1 MVIIHSLPQRIQ
13 VTESLSRF
21 PKLTDAWSSD
31 SHPGSLAVE
40 VHSHLIRQ
48 ALNRETCNDNVIEIK
63 ARENI

>member
-40 VHSHLIRQ
+40 VHIRE
-48 ALNRETCNDNVIEIK
+48 AFNREACNDNVIETK
-63 ARENI
+63 ARKNI